1 MVESYMQI
9 NDPSAWVEKAEED
22 YAIALLAI
30 RRKRPFLYGACFHAQ
45 QTAEKYL
52 KAALVSRKRSFPR
65 VHDLIELSKQCSS
78 AGIFLELDEDKLD
91 SLSDYAIRVRY
102 PGAPLDLKD
111 AKRAIA
117 TAKLVR
123 HFVRKLLGL
132 K

>member
-65 VHDLIELSKQCSS
+65 VHDLIELSKNARVQAYFFSWMKTNSIHFPIMRYESVTQGHRSTSKTQNEQSPQPSS
-78 AGIFLELDEDKLD
+78 FAI
-91 SLSDYAIRVRY
+91 LSASCWD
-102 PGAPLDLKD
+102 
-111 AKRAIA
+111 
-117 TAKLVR
+117 
-123 HFVRKLLGL
+123 
-132 K
+132 